1 MWARDKIRPF
11 PGSVFDFSLPLMLT
25 LEEYEKLNP
34 HCELTHNGIKVV
46 FATPTTFTK
55 WRVDSLFQKEPIT
68 IQWIAELAAGE
79 VLVDIGANV
88 GMYSIWA
95 AKTRGARV
103 FAFEPEAQNY
113 AILNRNIV
121 LNGLDRQITA
131 YCVALSDAGGYS
143 ELHLSDLRPGG
154 SCHSLGER
162 VDFKHEPMIPKYSQ
176 GCVAARLDDLVA
188 AGVIPTPH
196 YVKIDVDGIEP
207 KIIAG
212 ARGVLA
218 NRALRS
224 LLIETNQ
231 NLADHRRMVEELQ
244 SLGFRYDPTQVAA
257 AERRDG
263 AFKGVAEYVF
273 RR

>member
-1 MWARDKIRPF
+1 
-11 PGSVFDFSLPLMLT
+11 MLT
-25 LEEYEKLNP
+25 LEEYENLNP
-34 HCELTHNGIKVV
+34 HCELTHNGVKVV
-46 FATPTTFTK
+46 YATPTTFTK
-55 WRVDSLFQKEPIT
+55 WRVDSLFEKEPIT
-68 IQWIAELAAGE
+68 IQWIAELAADE

-88 GMYSIWA
+88 GMYTIWA

-113 AILNRNIV
+113 AILNRNIA
-121 LNGLDRQITA
+121 LNGLDNQIKA
-131 YCVALSDAGGYS
+131 YCLALSDAGGYS
-143 ELHLSDLRPGG
+143 ELYLSDLRAGG
-154 SCHSLGER
+154 SCHSFGER

-188 AGVIPTPH
+188 AGVIPPPH
-196 YVKIDVDGIEP
+196 CIKIDVDGIEP

-212 ARGVLA
+212 SRNVLA
-218 NRALRS
+218 NRTLRS

-231 NLADHRRMVEELQ
+231 NLADHRSMVEELQ
-244 SLGFRYDPTQVAA
+244 SLGFRYDPNQVAA